1 MNRFA
6 KAAILATASFAAI
19 AAPITAASADSW
31 GYNRGGWNRPGW
43 GGPDRYYD
51 RRPDWNR
58 PRHRGHG
65 DAIAAGVIGL
75 AAGAIIAG
83 ALAQPQRPTY
93 YAPQPRVIYEQQA
106 PVYYRQ
112 APARVTYQSSAGFE
126 PWTRPWFNYCSQRY
140 RSFNSQTG
148 TYRGFDGADHFC
160 TAN

>member
-31 GYNRGGWNRPGW
+31 GYNRGGWNRP
-43 GGPDRYYD
+43 
-51 RRPDWNR
+51 
-58 PRHRGHG
+58 RHRGHG
-65 DAIAAGVIGL
+65 DAVAAGVIGL

-93 YAPQPRVIYEQQA
+93 YAPPPPRVIYEQPA
-106 PVYYRQ
+106 PVYYPQ
-112 APARVTYQSSAGFE
+112 APARVTYQSAGFE
-126 PWTRPWFNYCSQRY
+126 PWSRSWYNYCSQRY
-140 RSFNSQTG
+140 RSFNAQTG